1 MYLVIFLSFGF
12 HKKKHRLFLGYCMD
26 FWGFFLRFKEYLWA
40 FGVYWSILGFWVVGV
55 SSGVL
60 GVLGVLIFKNF

>member
-1 MYLVIFLSFGF
+1 
-12 HKKKHRLFLGYCMD
+12 MD

>member
-1 MYLVIFLSFGF
+1 
-12 HKKKHRLFLGYCMD
+12 MD
-26 FWGFFLRFKEYLWA
+26 FWGYFLPFKEYLWA
-40 FGVYWSILGFWVVGV
+40 FGVYRSILGFWVVEV